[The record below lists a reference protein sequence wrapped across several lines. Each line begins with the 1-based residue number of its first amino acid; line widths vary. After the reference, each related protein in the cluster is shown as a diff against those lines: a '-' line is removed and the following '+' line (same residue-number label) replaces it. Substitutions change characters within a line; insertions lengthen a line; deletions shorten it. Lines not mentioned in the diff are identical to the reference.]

1 MLTATKDLLLP
12 TTVTGSW
19 PRPSW
24 FTGNLYERPF
34 SSAMAD
40 VAYREQFVD
49 AVGSVLS
56 DQDLAGLDI
65 LTNGDYHLDADVGG
79 RSWFSYPS
87 ERFDGMS
94 RVRQRDDVRLVVP
107 GRLVAERD
115 RRRAGSTTP
124 SSTRSPR
131 GCRSSSRRSGGSR
144 RPAPEK
150 PVKFGTI
157 AADLAATVLTVK
169 TDAYAQDKQD
179 LMWDIATILNAE
191 LRELQAAGCKVIQ
204 IEEPAIHSSAAY
216 GAPAEVLDF
225 LVDLFNHTVEGI
237 DEAEIWIHTC
247 WGNPG
252 AQHCFDPQISY
263 EPSVDI
269 YLNRLKGDVWTIE
282 SKENDHSLLPAFAP
296 YKGNL
301 PKKVA
306 VGMISHRH
314 LQVETPE
321 DVATD
326 IRTRARVHR
335 RREARSLVGLRLRE
349 TGRPAPDRDV
359 QGRGARAGR
368 EHRPRRARRR
378 GDGRCAP
385 PIPPLRSTCRR
396 ARRSRSAPRSALFRG
411 RLRRR
416 ASRRLLLGLLGGVR
430 AVAAVLVEHAAQ
442 HRDRGGAHPEHLREE
457 LPDALGA
464 VQHGEL
470 ADVAER
476 LGGLADDLRQLLGDL
491 LADHGLLVRAR
502 ARRRAP

>member
-94 RVRQRDDVRLVVP
+94 RYDSETTFGWSYPVGSWLNEIVGAWKYHAVVDKVTP
-107 GRLVAERD
+107 RVPLEFAKIWRVAQART
-115 RRRAGSTTP
+115 G
-124 SSTRSPR
+124 
-131 GCRSSSRRSGGSR
+131 
-144 RPAPEK
+144 K

-191 LRELQAAGCKVIQ
+191 LLELQSAGCKVIQ

-252 AQHCFDPQISY
+252 AQHCFDPHISY

-314 LQVETPE
+314 LQVDTPE
-321 DVATD
+321 DVAID
-326 IRTRARVHR
+326 IRRALEYIDAEKLVLSSDCGFGRQGVPR
-335 RREARSLVGLRLRE
+335 PIAMYKAAALAQGANIVRAELGGEARPVRAADPAAQVDVPAREAEAVG
-349 TGRPAPDRDV
+349 A
-359 QGRGARAGR
+359 
-368 EHRPRRARRR
+368 
-378 GDGRCAP
+378 
-385 PIPPLRSTCRR
+385 
-396 ARRSRSAPRSALFRG
+396 
-411 RLRRR
+411 
-416 ASRRLLLGLLGGVR
+416 
-430 AVAAVLVEHAAQ
+430 
-442 HRDRGGAHPEHLREE
+442 
-457 LPDALGA
+457 
-464 VQHGEL
+464 
-470 ADVAER
+470 
-476 LGGLADDLRQLLGDL
+476 
-491 LADHGLLVRAR
+491 
-502 ARRRAP
+502 

>member
-94 RVRQRDDVRLVVP
+94 RYDSETTFGWSYPVGSWLNEIVGAWKYHAVVDKVTP
-107 GRLVAERD
+107 RVPLEFAKIWRVAQART
-115 RRRAGSTTP
+115 G
-124 SSTRSPR
+124 
-131 GCRSSSRRSGGSR
+131 
-144 RPAPEK
+144 K

-191 LRELQAAGCKVIQ
+191 LLELQAAGCKVIQ

-252 AQHCFDPQISY
+252 AQHCFDPHISY

-314 LQVETPE
+314 LQVDTPE
-321 DVATD
+321 DVAID
-326 IRTRARVHR
+326 IRRALEYIDAEKLVLSSDCGFGRQGVPR
-335 RREARSLVGLRLRE
+335 PIAMYKAAALAQGANIVRAELGGEARPVRAADPAAQVDVPAREAEAVG
-349 TGRPAPDRDV
+349 A
-359 QGRGARAGR
+359 
-368 EHRPRRARRR
+368 
-378 GDGRCAP
+378 
-385 PIPPLRSTCRR
+385 
-396 ARRSRSAPRSALFRG
+396 
-411 RLRRR
+411 
-416 ASRRLLLGLLGGVR
+416 
-430 AVAAVLVEHAAQ
+430 
-442 HRDRGGAHPEHLREE
+442 
-457 LPDALGA
+457 
-464 VQHGEL
+464 
-470 ADVAER
+470 
-476 LGGLADDLRQLLGDL
+476 
-491 LADHGLLVRAR
+491 
-502 ARRRAP
+502 